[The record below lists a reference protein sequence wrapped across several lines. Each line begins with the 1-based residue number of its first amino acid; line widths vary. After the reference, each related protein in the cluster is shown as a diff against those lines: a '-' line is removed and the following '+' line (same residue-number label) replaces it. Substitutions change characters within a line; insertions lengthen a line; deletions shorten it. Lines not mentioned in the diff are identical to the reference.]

1 MMAKLTDIQNILRDN
16 HIITCFSG
24 RFSQGVIEELGVA
37 IKNHM
42 KSEASPKSMI
52 YNVFSVYIE
61 QAQNIKNY
69 ISSKENSPAGKLI
82 ANSSVVCIGTTAE
95 AYFIW
100 SGNLVEH
107 SDVGLLHNRL
117 ELIAGRNKDE
127 LKQIYKEELKKEMIP
142 GARGAGIGL
151 IDIARKASLPLEY
164 SFQPID
170 DQLSFYE
177 IKVVI

>member
-1 MMAKLTDIQNILRDN
+1 MMAKLTDIQNILRIN

-117 ELIAGRNKDE
+117 ELIAG
-127 LKQIYKEELKKEMIP
+127 IYKEELKKEMIP